1 MNSNKRIPITQLQPG
16 QYVVDISQ
24 QLGHMKVSMSGWVR
38 SQHAIN
44 ELIAKGIV
52 AVTIDTTQQLFAEQ
66 DDTLSFNEE
75 FGKVPFDI
83 ELETAKSAVQT
94 LTKELSRAFQLI
106 RKQDLIDSNALHFA
120 TMEFIA
126 SSYRN
131 SAAVLSLVRVTHYK
145 DFQLGHALRCAAYF
159 SAMLRQLKWPTDV
172 AQNWVMGALLH
183 DIGKL
188 VMPASIQQP
197 NDKSLTQEQRQRDE
211 FVKPEH
217 IANGL
222 EIADFVGSLT
232 QETIEVIEMHHE
244 RLDGSGYPTGQKLT
258 DLNDAVRLFCIIDEF
273 DRLTRVGDKGKPLG
287 VLQAL
292 RKLLRLERQFDFAM
306 LQRFIKWVGVYPPGT
321 LVKLKS
327 GKVGLVL
334 DNSGSSVHPNIKV
347 IYNDKMGHHVTAKT
361 IDLSAMPNDD
371 IEGLFY
377 GNKIGIFAE
386 NYL

>member
-1 MNSNKRIPITQLQPG
+1 MSQHKRIPITQLQPG

-24 QLGHMKVSMSGWVR
+24 QLGHMRVSMSGWVR
-38 SQHAIN
+38 SQAAIN

-52 AVTIDTTQQLFAEQ
+52 AVTIDATQQLYAEH

-75 FGKVPFDI
+75 FGNVPFDV
-83 ELETAKSAVQT
+83 ELEAGKKAVEK
-94 LTKELSRAFQLI
+94 LTHELARAFDLI
-106 RKQDLIDSNALHFA
+106 RKQDLIDSNALHYA

-131 SAAVLSLVRVTHYK
+131 SAVILSLVRVTHYQ
-145 DFQLGHALRCAAYF
+145 DYQLGHALRCAAYF
-159 SAMLRQLKWPTDV
+159 SAMLRHLKWSTDV

-188 VMPASIQQP
+188 VMSQSIQQP
-197 NDKSLTQEQRQRDE
+197 NSKDLSQPQRQHDE
-211 FVKPEH
+211 FLKPEH
-217 IANGL
+217 ISNGL
-222 EIADFVGSLT
+222 AIADFVGSLT
-232 QETIEVIEMHHE
+232 QETLEIIEMHHE

-273 DRLTRVGDKGKPLG
+273 DRLTRVGDNGKPIG
-287 VLQAL
+287 VLQAF
-292 RKLLRLERQFDFAM
+292 RKLLKQEEQFDFGM

-321 LVKLKS
+321 LVKLRS

-347 IYNDKMGHHVTAKT
+347 IYNDKMGHHLTAKT
-361 IDLSAMPNDD
+361 VDLATMANDD

-377 GNKIGIFAE
+377 GNKIGIYAE

>member
-1 MNSNKRIPITQLQPG
+1 MSETKRIPITQLQPG

-24 QLGHMKVSMSGWVR
+24 QLGHMRVSVAGWVR

-52 AVTIDTTQQLFAEQ
+52 SVTIDPSQQLYSDQE
-66 DDTLSFNEE
+66 DTLSFNEA
-75 FGKVPFDI
+75 FGVVKFDTELEAAKKAVENLTI
-83 ELETAKSAVQT
+83 ELQK
-94 LTKELSRAFQLI
+94 AFKLI
-106 RKQDLIDSNALHFA
+106 RKNDLIDSNALHYA
-120 TMEFIA
+120 AMEFIA

-131 SAAVLSLVRVTHYK
+131 SAAVLSLVRITYYK

-159 SAMLRQLKWPTDV
+159 SAMLRSLRWPASVT
-172 AQNWVMGALLH
+172 QNWVMGALLH

-188 VMPASIQQP
+188 VMSESIQHP
-197 NDKSLTQEQRQRDE
+197 NSKDITAKQRAEDE
-211 FVKPEH
+211 FVMPEH
-217 IANGL
+217 VENGVKIA
-222 EIADFVGSLT
+222 EFVGSLT
-232 QETIEVIEMHHE
+232 DETIEVIKLHHE

-258 DLNDAVRLFCIIDEF
+258 DLNDAIRIFCIIDEF
-273 DRLTRVGDKGKPLG
+273 DRLTRVGEKGKPLG
-287 VLQAL
+287 VLQAF
-292 RKLLRLERQFDFAM
+292 RKLLKMEQQFDFAM
-306 LQRFIKWVGVYPPGT
+306 LQRFIKCIGVYPPGT
-321 LVKLKS
+321 MVKLTS

-334 DNSGSSVHPNIKV
+334 DHGESSVHPNIKV

-361 IDLSAMPNDD
+361 IDLALSSSED